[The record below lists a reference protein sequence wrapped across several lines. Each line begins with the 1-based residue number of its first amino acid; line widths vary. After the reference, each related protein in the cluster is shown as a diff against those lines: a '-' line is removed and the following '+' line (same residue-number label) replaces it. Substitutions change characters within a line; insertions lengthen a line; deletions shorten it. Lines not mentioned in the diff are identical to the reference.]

1 MNPGDIRTT
10 EFRDICITEFDSA
23 FERLQSSNV
32 PLAQLPRVSALA
44 LRGDGFELLWRH
56 NSLPSIQEWV
66 VPAGH
71 WLLHL
76 PHPSSDALTAF
87 QAHPEG
93 CQHSLLGLPGDEPA
107 WHMSAEQPCLVLATS
122 TRILESLFQT
132 EELDSLQQQTRT
144 LRRSQLDGQ
153 KLLAVSGALLAHLQA
168 LCPSQTPVAPPA
180 DAGLTSL
187 IRLAYSQL
195 AVTQPGEPRIS
206 NRDRI
211 LTQALDFIRRHYA
224 RDICIADI
232 VNHVHTTTRNLQ
244 IVFKAQFGMSPLQFL
259 KRYRLS
265 RFHQAL
271 RRHGSVTAAAVYS
284 GLRHMGRVSD
294 EYRKL
299 FGRNPLESLNRFRSE
314 NADLAP
320 Q

>member
-1 MNPGDIRTT
+1 MYPRDARTT

-23 FERLQSSNV
+23 FERMQSSNV
-32 PLAQLPRVSALA
+32 PLARLPRVNALE
-44 LRGDGFELLWRH
+44 LRGEGFNLVWRH
-56 NSLPSIQEWV
+56 NSQPSIQEWA
-66 VPAGH
+66 VPDGH
-71 WLLHL
+71 WVLHL
-76 PHPSSDALTAF
+76 PHPTQDAVAAF
-87 QAHPEG
+87 QTHPEG
-93 CQHSLLGLPGDEPA
+93 CRHSLLGLPGDEPA
-107 WHMSAEQPCLVLATS
+107 WHIGADHPCLILVTHTCL
-122 TRILESLFQT
+122 LESLLPVEQ
-132 EELDSLQQQTRT
+132 LDSLRQQTRS
-144 LRRSQLDGQ
+144 LRRRQLDGQ
-153 KLLAVSGALLAHLQA
+153 QLLAVSAALLSHLHT
-168 LCPSQTPVAPPA
+168 LCLTQTPA
-180 DAGLTSL
+180 DSKAESGLTSL
-187 IRLAYSQL
+187 IRLAYSPL
-195 AVTQPGEPRIS
+195 TITQPGEPRIS

-265 RFHQAL
+265 RFHREL
-271 RRHGSVTAAAVYS
+271 RRHGTVTAAAVYS

-299 FGRNPLESLNRFRSE
+299 FGRNPLESLNRFRLE
-314 NADLAP
+314 NADLVP

>member
-1 MNPGDIRTT
+1 MNPGDVRTT
-10 EFRDICITEFDSA
+10 EFRDICITEFDMA
-23 FERLQSSNV
+23 FEWLQSSNV
-32 PLAQLPRVSALA
+32 PLTRLPRVSALV
-44 LRGDGFELLWRH
+44 LRGEGFDLLWRH
-56 NSLPSIQEWV
+56 NSQPSIQEWV
-66 VPAGH
+66 VPSGH
-71 WLLHL
+71 WVLHL
-76 PHPSSDALTAF
+76 PHPASDALTAF

-93 CQHSLLGLPGDEPA
+93 YRHSLLGLPGDEPV
-107 WHMSAEQPCLVLATS
+107 WHMTAGQPCLVLV
-122 TRILESLFQT
+122 TRTPILESIFRA
-132 EELDSLQQQTRT
+132 EELESLQQQTRT
-144 LRRSQLDGQ
+144 LRRRQLDGQ
-153 KLLAVSGALLAHLQA
+153 RLLAVSAALLAHLQA
-168 LCPSQTPVAPPA
+168 LCPSLTPVAGPV
-180 DAGLTSL
+180 DTGLTSL
-187 IRLAYSQL
+187 IRLAYSPL
-195 AVTQPGEPRIS
+195 TVTQPGEPRIS

-265 RFHQAL
+265 RFHREL
-271 RRHGSVTAAAVYS
+271 RRHGTVTAAAVYS

-299 FGRNPLESLNRFRSE
+299 FGRNPLESLNRFRLE
-314 NADLAP
+314 NADLVP